1 MSHSTNEFVE
11 ALNKKLDEAAAAGAG
26 TADLDDAMG
35 QTWQK
40 RRAAAAE
47 FYKGTVNVLQ
57 HLTRARHMCY
67 RRQFIYESCL
77 KWQGVEAGAPGGECA
92 EARLMFQACNAE
104 LYVVWLQRAA
114 LLHHRAWAA
123 ARTRAH
129 AHAHTRSPHAVPV
142 WHRLRKVKGECPKQ
156 LKVIVDCLNAN
167 KQDATKCRDEMTPF
181 DRCTE
186 DYMPGAYGTFF

>member
-92 EARLMFQACNAE
+92 EARLGYC
-104 LYVVWLQRAA
+104 
-114 LLHHRAWAA
+114 
-123 ARTRAH
+123 
-129 AHAHTRSPHAVPV
+129 S
-142 WHRLRKVKGECPKQ
+142 
-156 LKVIVDCLNAN
+156 LNILV
-167 KQDATKCRDEMTPF
+167 TKK
-181 DRCTE
+181 
-186 DYMPGAYGTFF
+186 